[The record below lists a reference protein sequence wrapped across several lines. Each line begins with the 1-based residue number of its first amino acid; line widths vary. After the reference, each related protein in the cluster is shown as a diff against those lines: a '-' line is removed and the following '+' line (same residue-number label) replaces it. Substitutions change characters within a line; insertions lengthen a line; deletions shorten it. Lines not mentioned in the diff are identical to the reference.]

1 MFKAILFDLDNT
13 LYSED
18 CGIFDLIDQRMN
30 EWLTNRLS
38 IPVEEVNEFRHRY
51 FMQYGTTLRGLMLH
65 HQVDPREFLEYV
77 HNVPVRDFLA
87 LDQELRKTLEAVRT
101 RKMIFTNSDLNH
113 ASRILDALG
122 IRDLFERIFDIESMQ
137 FIPKPNPEPYYL
149 ALEYLQ
155 LPPQE
160 CLLIDDMARNLK
172 PARALGMQTILIG
185 SEGHAADM
193 EHSISN
199 IRELNSVLAQ
209 IAERPEISYN
219 PPDDR

>member
-30 EWLTNRLS
+30 EWLTNRLN

-77 HNVPVRDFLA
+77 HNVPVRNFLA

-185 SEGHAADM
+185 EGHAADM

-209 IAERPEISYN
+209 IAERPGMSYN